1 MSVCC
6 SHAALGTHN
15 GHETLTRGLTVLAGL
30 LGIVRASYRVN
41 AFDEYIPECEKKK
54 RVGQQL
60 GRVFIE
66 GQSVQRER
74 GEGGKKI

>member
-41 AFDEYIPECEKKK
+41 AFGEYIPRSVK
-54 RVGQQL
+54 RKA
-60 GRVFIE
+60 
-66 GQSVQRER
+66 
-74 GEGGKKI
+74 GGSTTRPCFY